1 MRANSKSVIAAC
13 AIVCVGFPLTACG
26 SPQPSTKETAAPAVA
41 PVPTVKTEPTPEPA
55 FVEIVI
61 PTPAVTGAGATGRM
75 TEFTLPS
82 PTSAPAGMTAGADG
96 NLWIA
101 ATGLNAIVKV
111 TLDGAVS
118 TFPLKAGTYPSAVVA
133 GPDGNVWFAQRGGV
147 GRITPSGDVT
157 TFAVN
162 GIPAGIA
169 PGPDGHLWFT
179 ENFRGAIGRVTMSG
193 AVTLFPIPTRPGGGS
208 SNPLGIAAGPD
219 GNLWFT
225 ESNPNARKVGRITP
239 AGVITEFDV
248 PGEGSPQG
256 IAAGP
261 DGNVWFTEDNGAKP
275 AKVASITPPGVIT
288 EYVLPGDRPQPA
300 TIVAGPDGNLWVT
313 QTNDTA
319 TSVARVTPS
328 GLSTSFPVPTKFSGP
343 YGLTVGADG
352 NLWFTERGKGKFG
365 RVHAAT
371 EGTRYVLHLASGF
384 VPSSTTVAQGQ
395 AVEWINQVPGRS
407 SVRQASPAPV
417 FDSSP
422 KGTGSTYVIRFPV
435 AGTYAY
441 GDNVHTSYM
450 GTVTVPMQVAPDRGT
465 ETTSFTITWATGTAP
480 VVPGGWVIDV
490 QVAVP
495 SASDF
500 VVWQESVTTTSASY
514 TPTAGKGT
522 YRFRTRLRH
531 QAAKGGA
538 DWSPVASITVQ

>member
-1 MRANSKSVIAAC
+1 MRAYSKSVIVAC
-13 AIVCVGFPLTACG
+13 AIVYVGFSLTACG

-41 PVPTVKTEPTPEPA
+41 PAPTVKTEPTPEPA
-55 FVEIVI
+55 FVEIAI
-61 PTPAVTGAGATGRM
+61 PTPAVTGAGAAGRM

-147 GRITPSGDVT
+147 GRITPSGEVT

-179 ENFRGAIGRVTMSG
+179 ENFRGAIGQVTMSG
-193 AVTLFPIPTRPGGGS
+193 QVTLFPIPKVRGS
-208 SNPLGIAAGPD
+208 
-219 GNLWFT
+219 
-225 ESNPNARKVGRITP
+225 R
-239 AGVITEFDV
+239 
-248 PGEGSPQG
+248 QQ
-256 IAAGP
+256 
-261 DGNVWFTEDNGAKP
+261 
-275 AKVASITPPGVIT
+275 
-288 EYVLPGDRPQPA
+288 QPA
-300 TIVAGPDGNLWVT
+300 RHCRWSRRQPLVHRRQRREAGQGGVNHACGRHHRVR
-313 QTNDTA
+313 
-319 TSVARVTPS
+319 VARRPPPTGDHRRWARRQPVGHPNERHCDER
-328 GLSTSFPVPTKFSGP
+328 GAGHPIGAQHASFPVATKFSGP
-343 YGLTVGADG
+343 YGLTVAADG

-395 AVEWINQVPGRS
+395 AVEWIDQVPGRS

-417 FDSSP
+417 FDSSA
-422 KGTGSTYVIRFPV
+422 KGTGSTYVIRFPWQ
-435 AGTYAY
+435 ADGK
-441 GDNVHTSYM
+441 
-450 GTVTVPMQVAPDRGT
+450 
-465 ETTSFTITWATGTAP
+465 
-480 VVPGGWVIDV
+480 GWVRLVARGIDHLADP
-490 QVAVP
+490 QV
-495 SASDF
+495 
-500 VVWQESVTTTSASY
+500 
-514 TPTAGKGT
+514 
-522 YRFRTRLRH
+522 
-531 QAAKGGA
+531 
-538 DWSPVASITVQ
+538 